1 MKAYQER
8 VVEEKKEL
16 DKKIE
21 ALDNFVNANEA
32 YADLDEE
39 EQDRLT
45 AQRTAMGEYSDIL
58 GERIEAF
65 VDDDEEVE
73 DDEG

>member
-16 DKKIE
+16 DARIAK
-21 ALDNFVNANEA
+21 LDAFVNDNEA
-32 YADLDEE
+32 YEDLDPE

-65 VDDDEEVE
+65 TDDDEEE
-73 DDEG
+73 EEE